1 MLLYHK
7 AKYENRRG
15 TFYPENGK
23 VEFCGVIFASACQAI
38 SLLRVISGEN
48 IVGTFYHRGAKG
60 YELDSGRI
68 VCLSPNNVLLEYASN
83 LTARKSIDVLKKK
96 CLL

>member
-1 MLLYHK
+1 MPLYHE

-15 TFYPENGK
+15 TFYPDNGK
-23 VEFCGVIFASACQAI
+23 VEFCGLVFASACQAI
-38 SLLRVISGEN
+38 SLLRVISGQN

-60 YELDSGRI
+60 YELESGKI
-68 VCLSPNNVLLEYASN
+68 VCLSPNDVLLEYTSHF
-83 LTARKSIDVLKKK
+83 TARKSLDVLKKK